1 MPVDVRNDDD
11 LPVDVADL
19 IGLVQHVLAEMHV
32 HPDTEVS
39 VSLVDV
45 DSMADLHVEWMGEP
59 GPTDVLSFPMDEI
72 EPGSAGHPSGPGVL
86 GDIVLCPPVAAT
98 QAAAAGHS
106 ADHEIRI
113 LLAHGMLHLLGY
125 DHADPDEE
133 RVMFDL
139 QRHLVAGH
147 EAGTGRP

>member
-19 IGLVQHVLAEMHV
+19 IGLVRHVLDEMHV

-147 EAGTGRP
+147 EAGAGRP